1 MYLYKTYII
10 KRATT
15 ARQQWRTPLFT
26 APKRQRQA
34 DCEFEASLDYR
45 VSFRTARATQRNPV
59 LKKKERKKE
68 RKKEKKRKEKKRKEK
83 KRKEKEL
90 LFAPLCSS
98 LDVTSQWI
106 SLSLLC

>member
-59 LKKKERKKE
+59 LKKKKERKKDN
-68 RKKEKKRKEKKRKEK
+68 KTKEKKRKEKKRKTATVCTT
-83 KRKEKEL
+83 L
-90 LFAPLCSS
+90 LFSRCHFTV
-98 LDVTSQWI
+98 D
-106 SLSLLC
+106 